1 MFIGL
6 RSDSIALSHV
16 WLGLHGGRFQVRSK
30 SVIVSYTLRAWPN
43 TLLKDEES
51 ARDNHV
57 LVEGEGMEGMG
68 RKGLEIGRGG
78 KDVKGRTYWATD
90 ECFAELFRGPAMPQL
105 IHGSLVTLK
114 YPAHRSVQPFHR
126 LTYGV
131 VHILCN
137 VKIVFLDHPP
147 PYISLTH
154 PQYYITN

>member
-1 MFIGL
+1 VHETITFL
-6 RSDSIALSHV
+6 
-16 WLGLHGGRFQVRSK
+16 F
-30 SVIVSYTLRAWPN
+30 
-43 TLLKDEES
+43 
-51 ARDNHV
+51 
-57 LVEGEGMEGMG
+57 EGEGMEGMG
-68 RKGLEIGRGG
+68 RKGLEIGRGR
-78 KDVKGRTYWATD
+78 KGSEGREGQERRGRAMD
-90 ECFAELFRGPAMPQL
+90 ECFAELFQGPAMPQL

-147 PYISLTH
+147 PYVALYNISLTH